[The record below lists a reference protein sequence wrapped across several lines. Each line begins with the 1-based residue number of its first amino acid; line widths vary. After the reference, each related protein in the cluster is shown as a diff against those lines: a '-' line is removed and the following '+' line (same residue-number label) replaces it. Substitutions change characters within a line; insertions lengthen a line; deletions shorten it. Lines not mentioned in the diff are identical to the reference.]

1 MAEYVWMWL
10 NQQQYALNPKYDKIM
25 NMVKFSI
32 CERSTAISI
41 CQNCLERVLN
51 IFWVLNIPGF
61 WILHRV
67 LNMPKYGTWI
77 CRICMNVQ

>member
-1 MAEYVWMWL
+1 MWL
-10 NQQQYALNPKYDKIM
+10 NQKQYALDPKYDKIM

-61 WILHRV
+61 
-67 LNMPKYGTWI
+67 
-77 CRICMNVQ
+77 